1 MVSSNIETSDHKWL
15 ADAWPAHLQYG
26 RAIGTA
32 DEGTA
37 PKNFEVVPRTFQG
50 LFEWAYVGSNPSASD
65 RSHAAR
71 LLYKEP
77 PLLKN
82 VPSNLIFPVGVRVQG
97 FVDSCNLRKLGNYKK
112 GMPPQAA
119 LQAIVL
125 SGGAHEHVFAQYR
138 AAVFEVVNYIRW
150 CLGLKAFEGGD
161 ADRKT
166 MFIAR
171 RVFSKQSLL
180 EAGDDPLNDA
190 AAVSDSW
197 RVIKKANI
205 GMYVQDEHDPD
216 ASVFAA
222 MDAFNVRPG
231 DFVDVC
237 VGFDIV
243 TRGHGSSRTVKI
255 HLTMEHVLMLLPAER
270 PDDATEGDVQDVVE
284 EEIGLVF

>member
-15 ADAWPAHLQYG
+15 ADAWPTHLQYG

-50 LFEWAYVGSNPSASD
+50 LFDWAYVGSNPSASD
-65 RSHAAR
+65 RSRAAR

-97 FVDSCNLRKLGNYKK
+97 FVNSCNLRKLGNYKK

-171 RVFSKQSLL
+171 RVFSKINAKNCHQQSVL

-243 TRGHGSSRTVKI
+243 TR
-255 HLTMEHVLMLLPAER
+255 AER